1 MTRRIGSYFY
11 KDKKM
16 SLEKVKLKVKLVMKD
31 HQILNE
37 LLGQIS
43 IFLNEDTIKNNIDH
57 VILVLNKIT
66 KTIDMHLKLEDEY
79 IYPSL
84 IACDIPHI
92 SKTAKEF
99 QKEMRTLSDQ
109 YKTFSQ
115 KWHSL
120 DTIKNDL
127 KVFTKE
133 LVEIVYSFSDRLDR
147 EEKELY
153 ILLDEVD

>member
-1 MTRRIGSYFY
+1 
-11 KDKKM
+11 
-16 SLEKVKLKVKLVMKD
+16 
-31 HQILNE
+31 
-37 LLGQIS
+37 
-43 IFLNEDTIKNNIDH
+43 
-57 VILVLNKIT
+57 
-66 KTIDMHLKLEDEY
+66 
-79 IYPSL
+79 
-84 IACDIPHI
+84 
-92 SKTAKEF
+92 
-99 QKEMRTLSDQ
+99 MRTLSDQ